1 MILVHGTKNHTMMK
15 NNIIKLKEAAL
26 LFVIQLALYG
36 LLCIN
41 FRAVALA
48 QYHEAA
54 ISDFMIASM
63 NFFVIRKIAKSDD
76 AIHQWIGYVL
86 GSVAGSY
93 LGIYLSV
100 LLNS

>member
-1 MILVHGTKNHTMMK
+1 MIA
-15 NNIIKLKEAAL
+15 KLKEASL
-26 LFVIQLALYG
+26 LACIQIVSYS

-41 FRAVALA
+41 YRAVATT

-54 ISDFMIASM
+54 ITDFMIASM
-63 NFFVIRKIAKSDD
+63 SFFVIRKIARSDD
-76 AIHQWIGYVL
+76 SLHQWLGYAV
-86 GSVAGSY
+86 GSVIGSY

>member
-1 MILVHGTKNHTMMK
+1 MIT
-15 NNIIKLKEAAL
+15 KLKEASL
-26 LFVIQLALYG
+26 LAAIQIVSYS

-41 FRAVALA
+41 YRAVATT

-54 ISDFMIASM
+54 ITDFLIASM
-63 NFFVIRKIAKSDD
+63 SFFVIRKIARSEDSL
-76 AIHQWIGYVL
+76 HQWLGYAV